1 MFKWPVIVSFA
12 LSSLYFLILI
22 MSLEETLSPTA
33 KGELPLTFSSYSY
46 QSKFVRKALK
56 FLTNTEIPGSFRCN
70 LLLFNCLFGFILL
83 SVIIAICFST
93 HIPSIWAFTIPTI
106 FLKLSAG
113 RTVLETI
120 FLLFSVFIDLARVT
134 ISSEISFGDLFK
146 GRSFVPTWATKIS
159 GVKSLSVGNM

>member
-1 MFKWPVIVSFA
+1 M
-12 LSSLYFLILI
+12 

-56 FLTNTEIPGSFRCN
+56 FQTQITNTEIPESFRYN
-70 LLLFNCLFGFILL
+70 LLLFNSLFGFILL
-83 SVIIAICFST
+83 SVIIAISFST

-146 GRSFVPTWATKIS
+146 GRSFVPT
-159 GVKSLSVGNM
+159 